1 MALIVKKQPAEK
13 FVQFVDFAA
22 LLGTGELA
30 TATPI
35 TWGGYRTPMLW
46 AGEAYEVSGDST
58 DIVASALH
66 SSTGVNITLR
76 AGTATKRYKLAVL
89 ASTSGGNVWE
99 EDLVV
104 EVEES

>member
-13 FVQFVDFAA
+13 FVQFVDFTA
-22 LLGTGELA
+22 LLGIGELA
-30 TATPI
+30 ATTPI

-58 DIVASALH
+58 DIVAAALY
-66 SSTGVNITLR
+66 SSTGVNVTIR
-76 AGTATKRYKLAVL
+76 AGTATKRYKVDVL

-99 EDLVV
+99 DSLVV
-104 EVEES
+104 EVNED